1 MSDTY
6 VEVQAVLLNSSGD
19 PGEEVSEALRA
30 VVEFARN
37 EFGERAD
44 EGLRKCLEHHLEGK

>member
-1 MSDTY
+1 MSDIY
-6 VEVQAVLLNSSGD
+6 VEVQASLLNSNGN
-19 PGEEVSEALRA
+19 PGEEVTEAMRA

-44 EGLRKCLEHHLEGK
+44 EGLRKCLEHLLRRD